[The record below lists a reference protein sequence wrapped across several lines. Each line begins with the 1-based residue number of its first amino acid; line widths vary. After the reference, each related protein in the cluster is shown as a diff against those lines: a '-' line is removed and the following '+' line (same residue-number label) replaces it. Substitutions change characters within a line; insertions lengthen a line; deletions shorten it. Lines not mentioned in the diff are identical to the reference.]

1 MGDYMLRATAA
12 DGSIRAFAITS
23 KDTVEKAR
31 LAHNLSPI
39 ATAALGRTMSAALM
53 MGYMLKGDKD
63 TVSIHIEGSGPMKGI
78 NVQADA
84 KGCVKGYVFEP
95 DVELPPNSQ
104 GKLDVGNAIGIGV
117 LTVIKDMGLKD
128 PYVGQTELKTGEIA
142 EDLTYYFAVSEQ
154 VPSSVGLGVLVD
166 VDCSVRQAGGFILQL
181 MPDVS
186 DEVIDKLEEKIK
198 GIKSVTEMFEDNMTP
213 EDIINELLGD
223 FNVEILDK
231 HDVEFKCD
239 CSEERVLKA
248 VAGLNKNDLQSLID
262 EGEPLE
268 IRCQYCNKV
277 YNFSIDKLK
286 ELM

>member
-268 IRCQYCNKV
+268 IRCQYCNKI
-277 YNFSIDKLK
+277 YNFTIDRLK
-286 ELM
+286 ELL

>member
-1 MGDYMLRATAA
+1 MSDYMLRATAA
-12 DGSIRAFAITS
+12 EGSIRAFAVTS
-23 KDTVEKAR
+23 KDTVESAR
-31 LAHNLSPI
+31 KSHNLSPV
-39 ATAALGRTMSAALM
+39 ATAALGRTLSAALM

-78 NVQADA
+78 NVQADT
-84 KGCVKGYVFEP
+84 KGHVKGYVFEP
-95 DVELPPNSQ
+95 DVELPPNCQ

-117 LTVIKDMGLKD
+117 LTVVKDMGLKD

-181 MPDVS
+181 MPDVK

-223 FNVEILDK
+223 FDVEILDK
-231 HDVEFKCD
+231 MPVEFACD
-239 CSEERVLKA
+239 CSTERVLKA
-248 VAGLNKNDLQSLID
+248 VAGLNKKDLQSLID

-277 YNFSIDKLK
+277 YNFSVDELK
-286 ELM
+286 ELL

>member
-1 MGDYMLRATAA
+1 MSDYMLRATAA
-12 DGSIRAFAITS
+12 EGSIRAFAITS
-23 KDTVEKAR
+23 KNTVEKAR

-142 EDLTYYFAVSEQ
+142 EDFTYYFAVSEQ

-223 FNVEILDK
+223 FGVEILDK

>member
-23 KDTVEKAR
+23 KDMVEKAR